1 MHCPDAATFLF
12 PVPVSLDFI
21 NIGDSSTK
29 VILESLC
36 LFFVLPKRIYTNTVR
51 TRTRTTN
58 INTTGMTMT
67 VDNTPFDC
75 SVLEKKKQKL

>member
-1 MHCPDAATFLF
+1 MMIIIYTMKDKIP
-12 PVPVSLDFI
+12 
-21 NIGDSSTK
+21 
-29 VILESLC
+29 LC

-75 SVLEKKKQKL
+75 SVLEKKSKSFDDEPCYYF

>member
-1 MHCPDAATFLF
+1 MMIIIYTMKDKIP
-12 PVPVSLDFI
+12 
-21 NIGDSSTK
+21 
-29 VILESLC
+29 LC

-75 SVLEKKKQKL
+75 SVLEKKKSKSFDDEPCYYF